1 MSTPPRESGIPLL
14 TEIIEDSDIEFT
26 GPPAPHSLRPDDAEQ
41 AEAAH
46 DRPDVL
52 EAAYPLP
59 LKPAAAAA
67 APALEM
73 PAPSP
78 TLAFP
83 PPPVTAPASST
94 PLVEPP
100 IPAAPQ
106 APALSEEEWGRMER
120 RIRERILG
128 QLMARTD
135 AMLDERIRTGIS
147 NMLQDAIDDLA
158 AALRHNLHKTLDDVV
173 SRAVA
178 QEISR
183 LQALKK

>member
-26 GPPAPHSLRPDDAEQ
+26 GPPAPDRFLSEDATQ
-41 AEAAH
+41 AQAAH
-46 DRPDVL
+46 SQPEAL
-52 EAAYPLP
+52 EPAYPLP
-59 LKPAAAAA
+59 LKPAAHAVAA
-67 APALEM
+67 APEM

-83 PPPVTAPASST
+83 APSMTPPPPA
-94 PLVEPP
+94 VEPP

-106 APALSEEEWGRMER
+106 APALSEEEWARMER

-128 QLMARTD
+128 QLLARTD
-135 AMLDERIRTGIS
+135 AMLEERIRTGIS
-147 NMLQDAIDDLA
+147 NMLQDAVDDLA

-183 LQALKK
+183 LQSLKK